1 MPANNT
7 PRMKLAACKEYTAAE
22 HNGNYVHYISS
33 DSESAAGS
41 ADESEPECMDEDA
54 DDAEDEDVM
63 QVEPSWRPELW
74 MVKIP
79 KHLMERWAEVD
90 EEGIQLAT
98 IRRYPPAPGSGS
110 SAPRW
115 VLSVPPLDPW
125 DGLGPD
131 EYEIDVREPDSAA
144 QPFNECVLE
153 PAYEPPARAR
163 PAFAPAW
170 GVSTRKTA
178 PAKKHTHKH
187 KGPRKS
193 IASAVTHHCSLRA
206 VYSARLRER
215 VRARTVA
222 AAIPQRQ
229 IKIYEP
235 KPGEVRPECMPR
247 VRPRDAK
254 APRKRTANRRVR
266 ADKAELLD
274 MLFQLFV
281 DRPQWSFKDL
291 QEKTR
296 QPEAYLKKVLPEI
309 AFLHRG
315 GLHYN
320 YWELSANYGD
330 KQDTSSANTSKVASP
345 EVARSDDEAEDED
358 DDGDL
363 EEVY

>member
-1 MPANNT
+1 MA
-7 PRMKLAACKEYTAAE
+7 PRALDGQGACVRRAPRALRR
-22 HNGNYVHYISS
+22 
-33 DSESAAGS
+33 ACPAGS
-41 ADESEPECMDEDA
+41 CTHPASS
-54 DDAEDEDVM
+54 
-63 QVEPSWRPELW
+63 PSPRAPRCPQ
-74 MVKIP
+74 IP
-79 KHLMERWAEVD
+79 QHLMERWAEVD

-98 IRRYPPAPGSGS
+98 IRRYPPAPGSAS

-131 EYEIDVREPDSAA
+131 EYEIDVREPDPAA

-170 GVSTRKTA
+170 GVSTRKAA

-187 KGPRKS
+187 KGPRKAA
-193 IASAVTHHCSLRA
+193 ASAVTHHCSLRA

-235 KPGEVRPECMPR
+235 KPGEIRPECMPR
-247 VRPRDAK
+247 VRPVRPSLFVFACGTYYVWLRVQRDAK
-254 APRKRTANRRVR
+254 APRRTPANRRVR

-291 QEKTR
+291 KEKTR

-320 YWELSANYGD
+320 YWELSSNYGD
-330 KQDTSSANTSKVASP
+330 KQVSRVVK
-345 EVARSDDEAEDED
+345 
-358 DDGDL
+358 L
-363 EEVY
+363 